1 MKLGEPWHAL
11 FDLDDTVYPSSVG
24 IMRVVSQRINE
35 YMGLRLGMDDATIKE
50 LRPRYW
56 KQYGTTLRGLV
67 VDFGI
72 DPDDYLGYVHDFSV
86 ADVLTPNPRLDS
98 ALGAL
103 PWRKSIFTNAS
114 ERHARQVLA
123 ALGVDSHF
131 ERIFDIRDT
140 GYVGKP
146 HPVAYHCV
154 VDSLG
159 IEAQQ
164 CIALDDSIPNLLTAK
179 KMNMVTVL
187 VGSVDQA
194 DAADFSIGRIEDI
207 AELASEITRL

>member
-1 MKLGEPWHAL
+1 MKLGEPRHAL
-11 FDLDDTVYPSSVG
+11 FDLDDTIYPSSVG
-24 IMRVVSQRINE
+24 IMHVVSQRINE
-35 YMGLRLGMDDATIKE
+35 YMALRLGMDDATIKE

-56 KQYGTTLRGLV
+56 KRYGTTLRGLV

-72 DPDDYLGYVHDFSV
+72 DPDDYLGYVHDFAV
-86 ADVLTPNPRLDS
+86 ADVLTPNPRLDN
-98 ALGAL
+98 ALRAL

-114 ERHARQVLA
+114 GRHARQVLS
-123 ALGVDSHF
+123 ALGVGSHF

-146 HPVAYHCV
+146 HPVAYHRV
-154 VDSLG
+154 VASLG

-179 KMNMVTVL
+179 RLSMITVL
-187 VGSVDQA
+187 VGSVDQV
-194 DAADFSIGRIEDI
+194 DAADFSIGRIEDV

>member
-1 MKLGEPWHAL
+1 MMPGEPRHAL
-11 FDLDDTVYPSSVG
+11 FDLDDTIYPRSAG
-24 IMRVVSQRINE
+24 IMHIVSQRINE
-35 YMGLRLGMDDATIKE
+35 YMALRLGMDDATIKD

-56 KQYGTTLRGLV
+56 KQYGTTMRGLV

-86 ADVLTPNPRLDS
+86 ADILTPNPRLDG
-98 ALGAL
+98 ALAAL
-103 PWRKSIFTNAS
+103 PWYKSIFTNAS
-114 ERHARQVLA
+114 ERHAQQVLT

-131 ERIFDIRDT
+131 ERIFDIRHT

-146 HPVAYHCV
+146 NPVAYDCV

-159 IEAQQ
+159 TEAQQ
-164 CIALDDSIPNLLTAK
+164 CIAVDDSIPNLLTAK

-187 VGSVDQA
+187 VGSVDQVE
-194 DAADFSIGRIEDI
+194 AADFTIGRIEDV
-207 AELASEITRL
+207 AGLASEITRL